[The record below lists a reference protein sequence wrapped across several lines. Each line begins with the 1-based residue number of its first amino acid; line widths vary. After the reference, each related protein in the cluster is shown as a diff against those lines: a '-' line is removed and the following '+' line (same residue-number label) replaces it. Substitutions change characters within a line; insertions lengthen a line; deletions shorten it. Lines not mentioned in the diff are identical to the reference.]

1 MAAFTTI
8 DDAGLFF
15 SPTLYVGN
23 DGTAHAI
30 TGVGFQ
36 SDFTWIKNRDA
47 LDFHI
52 LTDSARGATK
62 YLQSN
67 DAAIE
72 VTHAESLQSFN
83 ADGFTVGNIAQ
94 INTSPEDY
102 VSWNWKA
109 GTTTGI
115 DTTGST
121 ITPTAYTFNQT
132 SRFSAISYTGNATAG
147 AKLPHGLGTT
157 PIMIMTKNLQ
167 TTESWMVYHQDS
179 DAVPEDYA
187 MQLNTTGPNANNNTN
202 WNDTAPDSV
211 NITFGDGAGTNSAN
225 TFIAYCFADVQGY
238 SKMGS
243 YIANGNAD
251 GPFVYTGFRPAF
263 VMTKATTGYI
273 NWNMFDS
280 KRPPYN
286 PEEPLWANTT
296 GTEASIGSY
305 DVDLLSN
312 GFKAR
317 TLSSQVNSTST
328 PLYIFAAFAES
339 PFVNSNGVPTNAC

>member
-8 DDAGLFF
+8 DDAGSFF
-15 SPTLYVGN
+15 SPTLYTGN
-23 DGTAHAI
+23 TSTQTI
-30 TGVGFQ
+30 TGVGF
-36 SDFTWIKNRDA
+36 SADFTWIKDRDA
-47 LDFHI
+47 TKWHSLVD
-52 LTDSARGATK
+52 TARGYNKWVYSNDSAVEDT
-62 YLQSN
+62 
-67 DAAIE
+67 
-72 VTHAESLQSFN
+72 VTDRLTSWNS
-83 ADGFTVGNIAQ
+83 DGFALGANLET
-94 INTSPEDY
+94 NTDTNDY

-121 ITPTAYTFNQT
+121 ITPSAYTFNQT
-132 SRFSAISYTGNATAG
+132 SRFSAIAYTGNATAG

-157 PIMIMTKNLQ
+157 PIMIIVKNLQ
-167 TTESWMVYHQDS
+167 TTESWMVYHQYS

-187 MQLNTTGPNANNNTN
+187 MQLNTTGPNADNNTN

-225 TFIAYCFADVQGY
+225 NFIAYCFADVQGY

-243 YIANGNAD
+243 YLANGNAD

-296 GTEASIGSY
+296 GTEASIGAY

-339 PFVNSNGVPTNAC
+339 PFVNSNGVPSNAR